1 MFYALNRILFSFL
14 YKLAVLTGFRKPV
27 IRNFLFFDLCLND
40 YPGNA
45 FYANE
50 KEPRVRPRFLM
61 VEIRGFE
68 PLTYALRTHRS
79 TN

>member
-1 MFYALNRILFSFL
+1 MRILQFHSYFPL
-14 YKLAVLTGFRKPV
+14 ILKIHNNLIGDY
-27 IRNFLFFDLCLND
+27 LFVFYSLND
-40 YPGNA
+40 YAGNA

-50 KEPRVRPRFLM
+50 KEPLVRPRFLM